1 MSTING
7 KGLPNRSTAGSI
19 GDIYI
24 DITTGRRYKCVDSYG
39 ISTLGKT
46 QNYYN
51 WKLVGVDKPVQDKAP
66 VKEEKKSQ
74 ENHKKDEKPVEQQK
88 EEVKVETVKTVEEPK
103 ATTSKKES
111 KNNRTNYAA
120 AYESK

>member
-7 KGLPNRSTAGSI
+7 KGLPSRSTAGSI

-39 ISTLGKT
+39 ISTLGKKT
-46 QNYYN
+46 YYYN
-51 WKLVGVDKPVQDKAP
+51 WKLVGVDESAKEKAP
-66 VKEEKKSQ
+66 VKEETKTQ
-74 ENHKKDEKPVEQQK
+74 ENHKKDEKPVEEST
-88 EEVKVETVKTVEEPK
+88 EEVKDETVEAKEEPK

-111 KNNRTNYAA
+111 KGNRTNYAA
-120 AYESK
+120 AYDSK